1 MSQKF
6 VADLSVVL
14 PAYRR
19 VKEVCELIDDLAEAQ
34 KTAQFQ
40 VVIINDKGPED
51 AYAATRAYAEEKLDW
66 LTISRNDENL
76 GIDRNIDRCLAAAGT
91 EFVLAIGD
99 DDRVNVSNFLALLE
113 ALPTIKSDLTLV
125 EYSYVYEDLS
135 MQKEK
140 VIDLGPAPDFTNLA
154 ARRQFLF
161 ERGTKLGFLGSVL
174 FRTEAYRSHADAAFL
189 GTWFNHVGA
198 ALNILFDENSHIGW
212 WGSPVVLNRAGD
224 IRVTSWSDQIFDVI
238 HGWWRMIELSCKSHG
253 KVTIEE
259 YRAHKSEVT
268 FQYDS
273 SLWILSRRSENLITW
288 KSLPLLFSTFDIKG
302 AARLKYYATCLL
314 PPQLCLAMKKSA
326 RAMGK

>member
-1 MSQKF
+1 MSQKP

-19 VKEVCELIDDLAEAQ
+19 VKEVCELIDDLAQAQ
-34 KTAQFQ
+34 KSVSFK

-51 AYAATRAYAEEKLDW
+51 AYETTRRYAEDRLEA

-76 GIDRNIDRCLAAAGT
+76 GIDRNIDRCLAAADT

-99 DDRVNVSNFLALLE
+99 DDRVNVPNFVALLQ
-113 ALPTIKSDLTLV
+113 ALPGIKDDLTLV

-135 MQKEK
+135 MQKEH
-140 VIDLGPAPDFTNLA
+140 VIDLGPQPDLA
-154 ARRQFLF
+154 TLAGRRAFLF

-198 ALNILFDENSHIGW
+198 ALNIVFDETCRIGW
-212 WGSPVVLNRAGD
+212 WARPVVLNRAGD
-224 IRVTSWSDQIFDVI
+224 IRVTSWSDQMFDVI

-253 KVTIEE
+253 KVTLEE
-259 YRAHKSEVT
+259 YRANKAEVT

-273 SLWILSRRSENLITW
+273 PLWLLSRRSENLITW
-288 KSLPLLFSTFDIKG
+288 QSLPALFSTFGVEG
-302 AARLKYYATCLL
+302 AARLKYYAACLV